1 MSRSH
6 TRSLLDQYELVIDE
20 IVADCDGDVRGAL
33 MALMLVNEQLEQ
45 RLERLSAQLD
55 DQSEDHPPKEFVTG
69 RRGSLH

>member
-55 DQSEDHPPKEFVTG
+55 DQSEDHQPREFVTG